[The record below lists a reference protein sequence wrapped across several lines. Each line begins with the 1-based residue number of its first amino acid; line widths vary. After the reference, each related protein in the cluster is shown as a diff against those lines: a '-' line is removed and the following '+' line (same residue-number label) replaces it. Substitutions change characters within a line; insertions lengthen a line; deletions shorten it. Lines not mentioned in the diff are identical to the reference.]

1 MSEAA
6 FDSDVRSSRP
16 LGRLA
21 DGTVFHVPIG
31 VMRIDGE
38 HARCHLCG
46 DWFRSVGAHLRAHGW
61 DRAGYRAAFGL
72 ERSQPLEGRATRER
86 RARAMER
93 RRRDDAAVRAGCEI
107 GQRSAATGELS
118 RLAASAARGRRQP
131 EQRRRK
137 TLLTLASIPPG
148 VREEAASRAS
158 VARLRAVAKRAAQD
172 AGFADVGDLVRGHL
186 ADGGSLAGLSRAAG
200 LHKDWFSRHLPTVD
214 PDTAHEVAEMVS
226 GPRPP
231 RYDAGL
237 ARRIHGFD
245 DVGAFLRRRHLVE
258 HRSVRAIAEEVGMSR
273 YAVTAAMERHGVA
286 LTPHVT
292 VRTAA
297 AEQARRICDAHGFAD
312 LDAYLADRRAAG
324 WSWQRISDEC
334 GRPPTW
340 LRRRAGPGVRPSRP
354 TVIEDD

>member
-1 MSEAA
+1 MSEPALDGDA
-6 FDSDVRSSRP
+6 GRSRP
-16 LGRLA
+16 LGRLV
-21 DGTVFHVPIG
+21 DGTAFHVPIG
-31 VMRIDGE
+31 VMQVDGE

-61 DRAGYRAAFGL
+61 DRAGYREAFGL

-93 RRRDDAAVRAGCEI
+93 RRRDDPAVRAGCEV
-107 GQRSAATGELS
+107 GRQWAATGRLS

-137 TLLTLASIPPG
+137 TLLTLAAIPPR
-148 VREEAASRAS
+148 VRHEAAGRAS
-158 VARLRAVAKRAAQD
+158 VARLRAVAQRAADD
-172 AGFADVGDLVRGHL
+172 AGFADVGSLVRSRL

-200 LHKDWFSRHLPTVD
+200 LHKDWFSRHLRTVD
-214 PDTAHEVAEMVS
+214 PDTAREVAEMVS

-231 RYDAGL
+231 RHDAEL
-237 ARRIHGFD
+237 SRRIRGFD

-273 YAVTAAMERHGVA
+273 YAVTSAMERHGVT

-297 AEQARRICDAHGFAD
+297 LEHAGRVADTHGFAD
-312 LDAYLADRRAAG
+312 LDAYLRDRREAG
-324 WSWQRISDEC
+324 WSWRRISDEC

-340 LRRRAGPGVRPSRP
+340 LRRHAGPTVR
-354 TVIEDD
+354 